1 MREQQ
6 SILSVE
12 LMGQRTREQGPDKQA
27 RARARGQVNVECA
40 SWIKQIVGGPS
51 CQRAPAE
58 RKMFKNT
65 ACRLHCHQ
73 GPRRQGVRKKGA
85 APSKFRRQKQNERQR
100 NGGRGERDGGAG
112 IKQSGIWLSELAWH
126 HDHDPH
132 LRAAP

>member
-1 MREQQ
+1 MQCYQVKKTSGDTGMREQQ

-27 RARARGQVNVECA
+27 RARARGQVNVERA

-65 ACRLHCHQ
+65 ACRLHCHR
-73 GPRRQGVRKKGA
+73 GPRRQA
-85 APSKFRRQKQNERQR
+85 RQEERGHAVKVPQTKA
-100 NGGRGERDGGAG
+100 E
-112 IKQSGIWLSELAWH
+112 
-126 HDHDPH
+126 
-132 LRAAP
+132 